1 LETNFVYTL
10 SKPTNQTKEKHPAI
24 FLMHGMGS
32 NENDLPSIV
41 EELKNDFY
49 IFSIRGPLS
58 QPPGYSFFTIERIGL
73 PHQEPF
79 TKVLKEIQDFIQEA
93 KDHFEIDENGIYLLG
108 FSQGAILS
116 QSLAS
121 ILGKQI
127 AGIVSL
133 SGYLPELVESME
145 QSPMNG
151 LRVFIAHGEQDQI
164 IPFSWSERSKQYF
177 EEKGAEVSY
186 HTYQGGHFLTQEV
199 VNKILE
205 FFKNA

>member
-1 LETNFVYTL
+1 METNFVYTL

-41 EELKNDFY
+41 EELKNEYY
-49 IFSIRGPLS
+49 IFSLRGPLS
-58 QPPGYSFFTIERIGL
+58 QPPGYSFFTIERIGM

-79 TKVLKEIQDFIQEA
+79 ERVLNEIQHFIQEVNN
-93 KDHFEIDENGIYLLG
+93 HYEIDENGIYLLG

-121 ILGKQI
+121 IMGNKL

-133 SGYLPELVESME
+133 SGYLPDLVHNME
-145 QSPMNG
+145 RSTMNG
-151 LRVFIAHGEQDQI
+151 MRVFIAHGEQDHI
-164 IPFSWSERSKQYF
+164 IPFSWSEKSKQYF
-177 EEKGAEVSY
+177 EENEAEVSY
-186 HTYQGGHFLTQEV
+186 HAYQGGHFLTQEI
-199 VNKILE
+199 VNKILDY
-205 FFKNA
+205 FKSS